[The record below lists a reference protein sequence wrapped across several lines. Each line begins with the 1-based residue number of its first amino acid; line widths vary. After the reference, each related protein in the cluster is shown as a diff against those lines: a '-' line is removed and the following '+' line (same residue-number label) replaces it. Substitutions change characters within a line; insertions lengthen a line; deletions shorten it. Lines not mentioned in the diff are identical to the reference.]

1 MDTNFQTKVDPSYS
15 VTFSK
20 GMKLSENYAEK
31 WQERMMIEAKSQ
43 MVFNEKPLDSM
54 F

>member
-1 MDTNFQTKVDPSYS
+1 MDTNFQTMVDPGYS

-20 GMKLSENYAEK
+20 GMTILENYAEK
-31 WQERMMIEAKSQ
+31 WQERVMIEAKSQ
-43 MVFNEKPLDSM
+43 MVFNGKPLDSM